1 MKRHYLYF
9 LLFSLAVGSNTAM
22 GQYSDL
28 YYHRVG
34 DTIEWESP
42 IGYYA
47 WWDFEN
53 YYNNNKV
60 IRLTPESQNVT
71 SGIIYGFIDSAMLLQ
86 YYYTPTPLK
95 IIGVAGAC
103 FRGIASG
110 IPTVY
115 TPDTNQWKEWLCIYD
130 ADSSSFVKKAEVQW
144 NPFDPHRTLHL
155 KTHQPLIGGQMQDS
169 CCRFAPKNWYIP
181 IYEYYFDSAV
191 YVTDSFYVGGSY
203 FGNWIMQSN
212 IRTGYWTADMGFNI
226 LCDSEDPP
234 QYLHVGRCTPVN
246 GVKIRYKE
254 LLYTP
259 HYGRF
264 DTLQWKW
271 YNNTQSGS
279 WLAPVIIYPII
290 QVDTTVP
297 PENSCV
303 DIGNIQ
309 VIAESTNATVTW
321 DDFPNY
327 TSVEL
332 RYGPAF
338 APVEE
343 WSTVDVSGNTLYTLT
358 DLMPGTRYGVSLKAL
373 CDKTETQWSP
383 TITFFIYETDTTT
396 GISSPQT
403 ILSAQTFLFPNPAL
417 ESVTITS
424 SFSLSNIELYT
435 TAGVLVYSENATG
448 HNIEVNLEDLRQGTY
463 IVAIR
468 THNGTTHK
476 RLVVSRR

>member
-1 MKRHYLYF
+1 M
-9 LLFSLAVGSNTAM
+9 
-22 GQYSDL
+22 
-28 YYHRVG
+28 
-34 DTIEWESP
+34 
-42 IGYYA
+42 
-47 WWDFEN
+47 
-53 YYNNNKV
+53 
-60 IRLTPESQNVT
+60 
-71 SGIIYGFIDSAMLLQ
+71 
-86 YYYTPTPLK
+86 
-95 IIGVAGAC
+95 
-103 FRGIASG
+103 
-110 IPTVY
+110 
-115 TPDTNQWKEWLCIYD
+115 
-130 ADSSSFVKKAEVQW
+130 
-144 NPFDPHRTLHL
+144 
-155 KTHQPLIGGQMQDS
+155 
-169 CCRFAPKNWYIP
+169 
-181 IYEYYFDSAV
+181 
-191 YVTDSFYVGGSY
+191 
-203 FGNWIMQSN
+203 
-212 IRTGYWTADMGFNI
+212 
-226 LCDSEDPP
+226 
-234 QYLHVGRCTPVN
+234 N

-254 LLYTP
+254 SPYTP

-271 YNNTQSGS
+271 YNNTQSGA

-309 VIAESTNATVTW
+309 VIAESTSATVTW

-327 TSVEL
+327 TLVEL
-332 RYGPAF
+332 RYGPYF
-338 APVEE
+338 SPVEE

-358 DLMPGTRYGVSLKAL
+358 DLTPGTRYGVSLKAM
-373 CDKTETQWSP
+373 CEKNETQWSP
-383 TITFFIYETDTTT
+383 TVTFFIYDTDTTT

-403 ILSAQTFLFPNPAL
+403 ILSAQTFLFPNPAS

-448 HNIEVNLEDLRQGTY
+448 HHIEVNLEDLRQGTY